1 MATQPKRPTKSVEE
15 LIEERE
21 ARSVAFATEQDALNE
36 QIVSALR
43 EQQRT
48 LEQEERARKER
59 YNQAQRAAEIAT
71 RAREDMRRAEEERY
85 LAETR
90 RLSHLNG
97 LDETKYTREVEPQEE
112 PVPDQGPEPTPEA
125 APTSTTY
132 VTEVPTTVTHNV
144 ILVDPD
150 QPEEATET
158 RKGRKWS
165 LGAWLAAIVIFV
177 VTTLVMQLVYP
188 AFFPDGQSFARF
200 VLAFL
205 AIPLTTF
212 FVVGTLV
219 AKKRQRDY

>member
-21 ARSVAFATEQDALNE
+21 AREVAFVTEQDALNE

-48 LEQEERARKER
+48 LEREERDRKER
-59 YNQAQRAAEIAT
+59 YDQAQRAAEIAA

-90 RLSHLNG
+90 RLSQLNG

-112 PVPDQGPEPTPEA
+112 PVPDQEPEPAPEA

-132 VTEVPTTVTHNV
+132 VAEVPTTVTHNV

-158 RKGRKWS
+158 RKGRRWS
-165 LGAWLAAIVIFV
+165 LGAWLVAIVTFV
-177 VTTLVMQLVYP
+177 VAVLLMKMVYP
-188 AFFPDGQSFARF
+188 FIFPDGPDILRF
-200 VLAFL
+200 LLAFV
-205 AIPLTTF
+205 AIPLLTF
-212 FVVGTLV
+212 FVVGGLV
-219 AKKRQRDY
+219 AKKRQGD